1 MAVTEQEVA
10 LLEALRQ
17 KKARMREEIIE
28 EHETAKTPPRA
39 SRPKAPPLSEVAAR
53 GASASASAASATDS
67 RERILLYLDTPLSDG
82 HLIDTAEPSPDLSDF
97 LSFGSDEDSTPR
109 SSWAPPPKGQ
119 PRPDSTINARQK
131 STKKNQKKSPITPPN
146 AARLSAVGAIG
157 GFSSDRSQ
165 EPGSKTKLTNGS
177 GVQVLD
183 ERRLA
188 KALLM
193 DEQAGGG
200 VAWAM

>member
-28 EHETAKTPPRA
+28 EHETTKTPVRHVPRINA
-39 SRPKAPPLSEVAAR
+39 PRYAHEAVSR
-53 GASASASAASATDS
+53 GATDS
-67 RERILLYLDTPLSDG
+67 RERILLYLDTPLADG
-82 HLIDTAEPSPDLSDF
+82 HLIDTSEPSPDLSDF

-109 SSWAPPPKGQ
+109 SSWAYNPGGH
-119 PRPDSTINARQK
+119 PRPDSTISPNARRGG
-131 STKKNQKKSPITPPN
+131 SRKNHKKSPVTPPS
-146 AARLSAVGAIG
+146 AVRLSAVGNMHAFPG
-157 GFSSDRSQ
+157 GRHDDHDDDA
-165 EPGSKTKLTNGS
+165 TKPVPS
-177 GVQVLD
+177 GGVELLD

-188 KALLM
+188 SALSM
-193 DEQAGGG
+193 SEQASP